1 MIELCAKSGLRPP
14 EFRQDAGSF
23 VQTLWRPVQS
33 GSTEENVTAQVGTK
47 LALSQHQVEVLSN
60 CMEDSELS
68 KFMIIVGRSDRTK
81 FRHQVLNPLI
91 MAGLIEMTIPDK
103 PRSSLQKY
111 RITEKGRTWL
121 TERKQ

>member
-1 MIELCAKSGLRPP
+1 M
-14 EFRQDAGSF
+14 
-23 VQTLWRPVQS
+23 
-33 GSTEENVTAQVGTK
+33 

-60 CMEDSELS
+60 CLEDSELF
-68 KFMIIVGRSDRTK
+68 KLMIIVGRSDRTK

-91 MAGLIEMTIPDK
+91 IAGLIEMTIPDK